1 MLSKWLSN
9 LKTQQHLRLYGII
22 GLLSLIILTLIVV
35 LAGDNHQPSAPS
47 KSPSYKAD
55 IASGTSRLDHKEVW
69 AEKLKVAYDNQS
81 QRIDALQQSLDAVLK
96 LLPQP
101 KAETI
106 PPHVP
111 MPAKG
116 VLQQAVTSAPDA
128 AGLIEGTRESIKQA
142 QGVDEFIAQGNSQIP
157 AFSNVHIPLKQPTK
171 RFHSKGIQRTVV
183 SLVNAKN
190 NKNLKSVDNTIPAG
204 AFAGAVMVGGV
215 DASTSIQAAN
225 DPRPV
230 LLRITDHGTLPRK
243 FKSDLQGCHLL
254 AACVADLS
262 SERVYMRLEKL
273 TCTERKTGEVVE
285 MNVQG
290 YVAGE
295 DGRAGLR
302 GIVVDKAG
310 PVMRNA
316 VIGGFFSG
324 MGDFLSQSKS
334 PITFSPNNGLAH
346 TNPMTNPE
354 MLRHGAAKG
363 ASNALEKY
371 AEFFI
376 KRAEQMQPVISIQ
389 AGRMVDVV
397 FTQGVAFESSASR
410 DNLVRTNDQ
419 QRLSQLQSHDPHKPI
434 EAWIPNKSHQE

>member
-1 MLSKWLSN
+1 MLSKWLSD
-9 LKTQQHLRLYGII
+9 LKTLQHLRLYGII
-22 GLLSLIILTLIVV
+22 GLLSLIILTLIVLLV
-35 LAGDNHQPSAPS
+35 GDNQTSTPS

-55 IASGTSRLDHKEVW
+55 IASGTSRLDNKEVW
-69 AEKLKVAYDNQS
+69 AEKIKVDYDNQS

-96 LLPQP
+96 LLAKD
-101 KAETI
+101 KAETNPSPSHI
-106 PPHVP
+106 SV
-111 MPAKG
+111 PAKG
-116 VLQQAVTSAPDA
+116 AVGAAFAPDTA
-128 AGLIEGTRESIKQA
+128 DLIEGTRESIKQS
-142 QGVDEFIAQGNSQIP
+142 QGTAEFIEQGNAQIP
-157 AFSNVHIPLKQPTK
+157 AFSNAQIPLKQPTK

-204 AFAGAVMVGGV
+204 AFASAVMVGGV
-215 DASTSIQAAN
+215 DASTSIQASN

-230 LLRITDHGTLPRK
+230 LLRIADHGTLPRK
-243 FKSDLQGCHLL
+243 FKSDLKGCHVL
-254 AACVADLS
+254 AASYADLS

-302 GIVVDKAG
+302 GVVVDKAG

-316 VIGGFFSG
+316 AIGGFLSG
-324 MGDFLSQSKS
+324 MGGFLSQSKS
-334 PITFSPNNGLAH
+334 PITFSPNNGLAQ
-346 TNPMTNPE
+346 TNPMTDPE

-376 KRAEQMQPVISIQ
+376 RRAEQMQPVISIQ
-389 AGRMVDVV
+389 AGRIVDVV
-397 FTQGVAFESSASR
+397 FTQGVVFESSASR
-410 DNLVRTNDQ
+410 DNLVRNNDQ

-434 EAWIPNKSHQE
+434 EAWIPKQEKSQ

>member
-1 MLSKWLSN
+1 MLSKLLNN
-9 LKTQQHLRLYGII
+9 LKTLQHLRLYGII
-22 GLLSLIILTLIVV
+22 GLLSVIILSLIALLV
-35 LAGDNHQPSAPS
+35 GDDKPSVPS

-69 AEKLKVAYDNQS
+69 AEKLKVEYDNQS
-81 QRIDALQQSLDAVLK
+81 QRIDALQQSLDALLK
-96 LLPQP
+96 MISQP
-101 KAETI
+101 KAETA
-106 PPHVP
+106 PSHVSV
-111 MPAKG
+111 PAE
-116 VLQQAVTSAPDA
+116 APSAPDSA
-128 AGLIEGTRESIKQA
+128 ALIEGTRESIKQT
-142 QGVDEFIAQGNSQIP
+142 QGNSEFMERGGSQIS
-157 AFSNVHIPLKQPTK
+157 AFSIAQIHANQPKK

-215 DASTSIQAAN
+215 DASTSIQASG

-230 LLRITDHGTLPRK
+230 LLRVTDHGTLPRK
-243 FKSDLQGCHLL
+243 FKSDLQGCHVL
-254 AACVADLS
+254 AACYGDLS

-302 GIVVDKAG
+302 GVVVDKAG

-316 VIGGFFSG
+316 AIGGFLSG
-324 MGDFLSQSKS
+324 MGSFLSQSKS
-334 PITFSPNNGLAH
+334 PITFSPSNGLAQ
-346 TNPMTNPE
+346 TNPMTDPE

-376 KRAEQMQPVISIQ
+376 KRAEQMQPILQIQ
-389 AGRMVDVV
+389 AGRRVDIV

-410 DNLVRTNDQ
+410 DTLIRVNDQ
-419 QRLSQLQSHDPHKPI
+419 QRLSQLQSHDPQKPI
-434 EAWIPNKSHQE
+434 EAWVPSQEIAR